1 MERATYRTAGMLAK
15 LRRPQPAHLTARDM
29 LRRHLHDAGRNLDS
43 LATAWN
49 CRRFSVWRI
58 FQRTERPLQPHH
70 VEGAITA
77 LRLDEFDANELRLRA
92 AREAGWAIDPKFLME
107 QSNG

>member
-1 MERATYRTAGMLAK
+1 MERANYRTAGMKAL
-15 LRRPQPAHLTARDM
+15 LRKPQPAHLTARDM
-29 LRRHLHDAGRNLDS
+29 LRRHLHDAGRSLDS
-43 LATAWN
+43 LTSAWN
-49 CRRFSVWRI
+49 CKQFSVWRT

-77 LRLDEFDANELRLRA
+77 LSLDEFDANELRLRA
-92 AREAGWAIDPKFLME
+92 AREAGWAIDPQFLLE

>member
-1 MERATYRTAGMLAK
+1 MQRVTYRTAGTLAA
-15 LRRPQPAHLTARDM
+15 LRRPQPSHLTARDM
-29 LRRHLHDAGRNLDS
+29 LRRHLHDAGRTLDS

-49 CRRFSVWRI
+49 CRRFSVWRV

-70 VEGAITA
+70 VEAAITD
-77 LRLDEFDANELRLRA
+77 LSLDDFDANELRLCA
-92 AREAGWAIDPKFLME
+92 AREAGWAIDPQFLME

>member
-1 MERATYRTAGMLAK
+1 MDRATYRTAGMLAK
-15 LRRPQPAHLTARDM
+15 LRRPQPARITARDM

-58 FQRTERPLQPHH
+58 FQRTDRPLQPHH
-70 VEGAITA
+70 VEGAIAA
-77 LRLDEFDANELRLRA
+77 LSLDEFDANELRLRA
-92 AREAGWAIDPKFLME
+92 AREAGWAIDTQFLME

>member
-1 MERATYRTAGMLAK
+1 MDRATYRTAGMLAK
-15 LRRPQPAHLTARDM
+15 LRR
-29 LRRHLHDAGRNLDS
+29 HLHDAGRTLDS

-77 LRLDEFDANELRLRA
+77 LSLDEFDANELRLRA
-92 AREAGWAIDPKFLME
+92 AREAGWAIDTQFLME

>member
-1 MERATYRTAGMLAK
+1 MERTTYRTAGMLAA

-43 LATAWN
+43 LTAAWG
-49 CRRFSVWRI
+49 CQRFSVWRV

-70 VEGAITA
+70 IEGAIAA
-77 LRLDEFDANELRLRA
+77 LSLDEFDANELRLRA
-92 AREAGWAIDPKFLME
+92 AREAGWRIDPAYILEK
-107 QSNG
+107 SA